1 MRLLKY
7 LKLYESTDKNLY
19 YKKIDREEMI
29 AIELS
34 SIELSRET
42 IVFLNKRLKDSN
54 TKDSNTNTNLVEV

>member
-19 YKKIDREEMI
+19 YKKIDRESSEKMI
-29 AIELS
+29 AIGLS
-34 SIELSRET
+34 KET

-54 TKDSNTNTNLVEV
+54 TKDSNTNTYLVEV